1 MPHPDFSIVY
11 RTAVIAG
18 DHTGRKVQFAPVP
31 TTLQAVLT
39 GCFPTIDDPACPR
52 ASFRFAFTPATEQ
65 PPTFLTEG
73 LGQPAVFQHPPPMP
87 IFQNHDLVLDREYG
101 GQLVQEIQP
110 SIGNVM
116 VQLSNP

>member
-1 MPHPDFSIVY
+1 
-11 RTAVIAG
+11 
-18 DHTGRKVQFAPVP
+18 
-31 TTLQAVLT
+31 
-39 GCFPTIDDPACPR
+39 
-52 ASFRFAFTPATEQ
+52 
-65 PPTFLTEG
+65 
-73 LGQPAVFQHPPPMP
+73 MP